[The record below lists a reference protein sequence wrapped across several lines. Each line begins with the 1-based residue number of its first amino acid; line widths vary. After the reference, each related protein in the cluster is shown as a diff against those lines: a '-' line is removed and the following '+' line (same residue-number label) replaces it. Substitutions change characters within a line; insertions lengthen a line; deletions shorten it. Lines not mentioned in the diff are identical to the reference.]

1 MMNRAKPL
9 IILFHF
15 LVFGY
20 HTFVAVYRLMSE
32 KWFSVSVELLG
43 KSDAYF
49 DYAMNTIMIIFSLSL
64 FYGYWMAKKWSYDAT
79 KYYYILYFVGLAAGF
94 YIAMNNYEAVMK
106 AASILKYGEIREI
119 PPKNFII
126 LGFVI
131 AFVIKLA
138 VAFYALRNLKK
149 NKEYFTN

>member
-49 DYAMNTIMIIFSLSL
+49 DY
-64 FYGYWMAKKWSYDAT
+64 
-79 KYYYILYFVGLAAGF
+79 
-94 YIAMNNYEAVMK
+94 AMNNYEAVMK